1 MDGYTDRTSSAAKW
15 NFPRQ
20 DRRCRYY
27 IYTNAKSVELFLN
40 GKSLGIKN
48 YDKQTASPVY
58 IYWTKGTSGL
68 DYEAGE
74 LKAVGYDQP
83 DGKGNVIATDVVNT
97 SGDAA
102 QVELSADRTYI
113 KTMAMIYGICRSY
126 D

>member
-1 MDGYTDRTSSAAKW
+1 M
-15 NFPRQ
+15 PV
-20 DRRCRYY
+20 Y

-83 DGKGNVIATDVVNT
+83 DGKGKRNRNRC
-97 SGDAA
+97 GK
-102 QVELSADRTYI
+102 YI
-113 KTMAMIYGICRSY
+113 R
-126 D
+126 